1 MANFRI
7 GVVAPAARLDPAF
20 AEQIAALSQTLFADR
35 VEIAFHPQCFLSS
48 GHFAGTDA
56 ERAGALIEYANDPS
70 FNAIW
75 FARGGYG
82 SNRIA
87 AKVLSGLEATARD
100 KLYLGYSDNGFLLAG
115 LYKAGLPHI
124 AHGPMPADLRRVG
137 GEQAVARALH
147 YLVERS
153 AETLEPSLKSGEHHA
168 AFNLKI
174 LSSLIGS
181 PLQPDLSYHVLMLE
195 DVDEYHYAIDRTMF
209 HVTSDLNIRKAA
221 GIRAGRFSAIPEND
235 PPFGAAEEEIVRHW
249 CGISGIPYLGRA
261 DIGHDIANK
270 IVPFGLLTKV

>member
-1 MANFRI
+1 MTKFRI

-20 AEQIAALSQTLFADR
+20 AQQTAALSRSLFADR

-56 ERAGALIEYANDPS
+56 ERAGALIDYANDRS
-70 FNAIW
+70 FDAIW

-87 AKVLSGLEATARD
+87 EKVLSGLKTTARD

-115 LYKAGLPHI
+115 LYKAGFPHI
-124 AHGPMPADLRRVG
+124 AHGPMPADLRRTG
-137 GEQAVARALH
+137 GEQAVTRSFH

-153 AETLEPSLKSGEHHA
+153 AETLEPSLISGEHHVA
-168 AFNLKI
+168 LNLKI
-174 LSSLIGS
+174 LSSVIGS
-181 PLQPDLSYHVLMLE
+181 PLQPDLSGHVLMLE
-195 DVDEYHYAIDRTMF
+195 DVDEYHYAIDRAMF
-209 HVTSDLNIRKAA
+209 HITSDLNIRKVA

-235 PPFGAAEEEIVRHW
+235 PPFGAAEEDIVRHW
-249 CGISGIPYLGRA
+249 CGVSGIPYLGRA